1 MLKKLIDFTKFDVD
15 DYEDIDDNGTEYILC
30 KTKHEDIPYYID
42 HEIEHSKNDQK
53 NMLKLSD
60 ELHEF
65 VNKISQS
72 NEEFK
77 KLKNTF
83 LKKSDNY
90 KIKYNAFYESTT
102 CYVLFFS
109 LNYEEEDRILSLTGI
124 INKTTEEYLFIG
136 CRDEHYFIHSDKF
149 SYGDSSGEA
158 ICDIYVINPDLD
170 FKDCTHKSNKLT
182 SKSTVENI
190 TQSLQNHLTLL
201 NQKNVK
207 HLNQK
212 NTKSIKQ

>member
-1 MLKKLIDFTKFDVD
+1 MLKKLIDFEKFDVD
-15 DYEDIDDNGTEYILC
+15 DYEEIDDNGTEYILC
-30 KTKHEDIPYYID
+30 KTKNEDIPYYID
-42 HEIEHSKNDQK
+42 HEIEHSKKDQK
-53 NMLKLSD
+53 EMIKKSD
-60 ELHEF
+60 ELREF
-65 VNKISQS
+65 VNKATH
-72 NEEFK
+72 EEFK

-90 KIKYNAFYESTT
+90 KVIYNAFYESIT
-102 CYVLFFS
+102 YNVLFFC
-109 LNYEEEDRILSLTGI
+109 LYYESSTVSLTGI

-158 ICDIYVINPDLD
+158 NCDGFFIDPDLD
-170 FKDCTHKSNKLT
+170 FNKLSHKT
-182 SKSTVENI
+182 NKLNSKSTVTDI
-190 TQSLQNHLTLL
+190 TTSLLNHLTFL

-212 NTKSIKQ
+212 NTKSINK